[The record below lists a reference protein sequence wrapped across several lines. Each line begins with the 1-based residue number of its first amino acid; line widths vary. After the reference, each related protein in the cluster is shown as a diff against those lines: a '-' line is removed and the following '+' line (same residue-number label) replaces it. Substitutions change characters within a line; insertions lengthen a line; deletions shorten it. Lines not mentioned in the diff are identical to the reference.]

1 MILFHYLFYN
11 FMQFLVDHGVSV
23 AVVATKIDKLSSRE
37 ATNALRSIRTHFGEL
52 VREATARCAHQ
63 EGFEEDGAADD
74 TNFGD
79 TEPGVGAI
87 PVEVPVIPFSSVTG
101 QGKSELWKVV
111 RDNMIT
117 TAS

>member
-1 MILFHYLFYN
+1 
-11 FMQFLVDHGVSV
+11 MQFLVDHGVSV
-23 AVVATKIDKLSSRE
+23 AIVATKIDKLSSRE

-63 EGFEEDGAADD
+63 EDFEEDEDASAVDD
-74 TNFGD
+74 MNFGD
-79 TEPGVGAI
+79 TEQGVGAF

-101 QGKSELWKVV
+101 LGKSELWKVV